1 MYSQKRASVWSIISL
16 IPHNI
21 VVEPGNEDIH
31 SYTHAW
37 VVYQNLLCTAG
48 TEGI

>member
-1 MYSQKRASVWSIISL
+1 MYNQKLRASVWSIISL

-21 VVEPGNEDIH
+21 VGELGNKDIH
-31 SYTHAW
+31 NHTHTS
-37 VVYQNLLCTAG
+37 VYHNLLCTAG

>member
-16 IPHNI
+16 IPC
-21 VVEPGNEDIH
+21 GNKDIH
-31 SYTHAW
+31 SYTHTW

>member
-31 SYTHAW
+31 NHMYTM
-37 VVYQNLLCTAG
+37 VVDSLSELTLYCWY
-48 TEGI
+48 